1 MLSDAKSKTFCLQ
14 VTSSLLNIFL
24 ELSNLIEGR
33 GYISDFST
41 CLYVA
46 LEMSDLN
53 SKVKIYFHSQNT
65 SLYADFCS

>member
-1 MLSDAKSKTFCLQ
+1 MLSDTKSKTFCLQ

-33 GYISDFST
+33 RYIPDFST
-41 CLYVA
+41 SLYVA

-53 SKVKIYFHSQNT
+53 SKVKICFHSPNT
-65 SLYADFCS
+65 YLYADFCG